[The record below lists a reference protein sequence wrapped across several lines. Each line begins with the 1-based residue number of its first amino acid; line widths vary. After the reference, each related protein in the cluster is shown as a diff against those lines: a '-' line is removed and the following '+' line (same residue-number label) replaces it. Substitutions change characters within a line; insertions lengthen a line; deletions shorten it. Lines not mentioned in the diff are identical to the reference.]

1 MRYSTSSRRWWIR
14 GFSRVGKHLI
24 SDLIGATTMYHF
36 EHFKNFANAE
46 LDLVTPLTVLIGTNG
61 SGKSNVIEAIE
72 LLSFIVHGGLLH
84 DIGDLGSGSDRPLKI
99 RGGLQF
105 CPSFGQEACS
115 LGFRTAEMSYT
126 LNLQIKPRPKIR
138 QERLEVRGEL
148 IVDTSEWQVS
158 APQSIF
164 SPYPED
170 FSAHLE
176 SLSHWRKVLRDA
188 LPRPLIVEPRPWLMR
203 TYEDMKNDLLA
214 PHGSNL
220 SAVLYAL
227 SQGTEEDKQTL
238 DRLLGWIKQLPDEP
252 YQAISFVTTEFDDV
266 IFGFKEAPEKPLV
279 SAKLLSDGTLRSL
292 AILTALETVKPHSL
306 VVIEE
311 FDNSL
316 HPSRVAMLVTAMAEC
331 SQRRQLTV
339 LGTTHNSTTLN
350 VLQTPREQLEGVVLC
365 RRDAVAQ
372 SSQLIRFLDLPLL
385 EEILERGHLGD
396 TITRRLT
403 EQYLE
408 PGFEEERIQEALKWS
423 EQLRLLREEFSS

>member
-1 MRYSTSSRRWWIR
+1 
-14 GFSRVGKHLI
+14 
-24 SDLIGATTMYHF
+24 MYHF
-36 EHFKNFANAE
+36 EHFKNFASAE
-46 LDLVTPLTVLIGTNG
+46 LDLATPLTVLIGTNG
-61 SGKSNVIEAIE
+61 SGKSNAIEAIE
-72 LLSFIVHGGLLH
+72 LLSFIVHGGILH

-115 LGFRTAEMSYT
+115 LGVRTAEMSYT
-126 LNLQIKPRPKIR
+126 INLQIKPRPKIS
-138 QERLEVRGEL
+138 QERLEVLGEL
-148 IVDTSEWQVS
+148 IVETSQWQIS
-158 APQSIF
+158 TPQSIF
-164 SPYPED
+164 STYPED

-188 LPRPLIVEPRPWLMR
+188 LPRPLVFEPRPWLMR
-203 TYEDMKNDLLA
+203 TYEDMKNDILA
-214 PHGSNL
+214 PHGGNL

-227 SQGTEEDKQTL
+227 SQGSEEDQQAL
-238 DRLLGWIKQLPDEP
+238 DRLLGWLKQLPEEP
-252 YQAISFVTTEFDDV
+252 FQAISFVTTEFEDV
-266 IFGFKEAPEKPLV
+266 IFGLKAGPEKPLV

-331 SQRRQLTV
+331 SQRRHLTV
-339 LGTTHNSTTLN
+339 LGTTHNPATLN
-350 VLQTPREQLEGVVLC
+350 ALQNSREQLEGVILC
-365 RRDAVAQ
+365 KWNATEQ
-372 SSQLIRFLDLPLL
+372 CSQLIRFLDLPLL

-396 TITRRLT
+396 TITQRLT

-408 PGFEEERIQEALKWS
+408 PDFEEQRIQEALKWS
-423 EQLRLLREEFSS
+423 EQLRLLREEFS